1 LGAKI
6 DCVVVTELKDQT
18 YFALLR
24 LQRDGESIDVDA
36 RPSDAIAI
44 AVSFQPHLPIL
55 VASEI
60 LERLAPQ

>member
-1 LGAKI
+1 
-6 DCVVVTELKDQT
+6 
-18 YFALLR
+18 LR